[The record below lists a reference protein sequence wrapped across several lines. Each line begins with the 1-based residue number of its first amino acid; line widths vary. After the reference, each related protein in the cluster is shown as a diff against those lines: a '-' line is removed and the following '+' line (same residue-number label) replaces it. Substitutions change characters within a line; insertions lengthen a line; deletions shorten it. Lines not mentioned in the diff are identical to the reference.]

1 MSLRQSTG
9 VPPQDQQRPGW
20 GGHASQFENFWS
32 SVTSN
37 ITVEEAGVTAIY
49 HVCSKERVTNVFRKI
64 SLNNLLLCCTLHFTV
79 LRKGSTLKKKEAKIN
94 TVF

>member
-9 VPPQDQQRPGW
+9 APPPHKTNSAH

-32 SVTSN
+32 SVTLN

-49 HVCSKERVTNVFRKI
+49 HVCSKEKVTNVFRKI

-79 LRKGSTLKKKEAKIN
+79 LRKGSTLKKRC
-94 TVF
+94 